1 MPKAKSGHN
10 LAPLRIDARTWWKL
24 EKHLGVSLGKWA
36 RDEIIAAAAEFAVA
50 QHFCSVDKARRK
62 LRGSRSSPTSIS
74 RLRTHLKH
82 VKENWG
88 YIQDDP
94 TTQQFFED
102 VANEIGLGDVDDIMW
117 RLWHLNVCLD
127 AYFDPPKHDPFNRYV
142 KKISE
147 VYENKKV
154 MGKPAPKTVPAYDN
168 QKPSKFVM
176 VMMALNRILPD
187 YAQKNYRLPGAWAQA
202 LNRARKS

>member
-117 RLWHLNVCLD
+117 RLQHLNARLD
-127 AYFDPPKHDPFNRYV
+127 DYLKPRKYDVFSRYV
-142 KKISE
+142 KKIDVVCE
-147 VYENKKV
+147 KVMEEAVTITNPAYENQKV
-154 MGKPAPKTVPAYDN
+154 ST
-168 QKPSKFVM
+168 FVE
-176 VMMALNRILPD
+176 VMKVLNTALPE
-187 YAQKNYRLPGAWAQA
+187 YAQQDRSTDSAWAQA
-202 LNRARKS
+202 LILAREV